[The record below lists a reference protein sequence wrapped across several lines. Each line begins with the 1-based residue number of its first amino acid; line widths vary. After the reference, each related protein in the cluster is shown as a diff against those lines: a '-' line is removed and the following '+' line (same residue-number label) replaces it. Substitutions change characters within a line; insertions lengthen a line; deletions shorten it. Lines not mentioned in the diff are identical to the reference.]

1 MADAHQRIAQAVDTL
16 LEVPGTF
23 GVPGT
28 GLARR
33 AVGDKGGG
41 GTIITG
47 GRNGAK
53 PDSPTQRR
61 E

>member
-1 MADAHQRIAQAVDTL
+1 MADAHQRIAQAADIL
-16 LEVPGTF
+16 LEVLGTF

-41 GTIITG
+41 GAIITG

-53 PDSPTQRR
+53 PDSPT
-61 E
+61 